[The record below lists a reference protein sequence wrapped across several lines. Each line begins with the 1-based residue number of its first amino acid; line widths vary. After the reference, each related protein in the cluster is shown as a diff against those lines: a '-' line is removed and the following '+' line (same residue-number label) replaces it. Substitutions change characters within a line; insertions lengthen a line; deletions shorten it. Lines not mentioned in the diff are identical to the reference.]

1 MNQPTKRGTAA
12 RVAPAADETRLGV
25 GATTVLAL
33 LVPGAGH
40 ASHGQTRKAVT
51 FFVVLMAMFVFGL
64 MFGGRLFPLQLSDP
78 LVFLA
83 AIAEWA
89 VAVPRLIGA
98 AAGFGAGRVVAD
110 TYEYGNSFLITA
122 GLLNLLVVLD
132 ARDLA
137 AGRKS

>member
-40 ASHGQTRKAVT
+40 ASHGQTRKAAI
-51 FFVVLMAMFVFGL
+51 FFVVLMVMFAVGL
-64 MFGGRLFPLQLSDP
+64 MFGGRLFPFQMSDP

-89 VAVPRLIGA
+89 MVIPRFLST
-98 AAGFGAGRVVAD
+98 AAGLGAGRVVAD